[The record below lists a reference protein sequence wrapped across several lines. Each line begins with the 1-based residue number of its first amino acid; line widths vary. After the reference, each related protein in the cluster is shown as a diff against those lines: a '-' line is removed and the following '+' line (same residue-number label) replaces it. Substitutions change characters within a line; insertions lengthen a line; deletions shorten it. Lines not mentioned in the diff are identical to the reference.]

1 MIKREYAYNYYMTLT
16 KVQKSKFGS
25 KFSEEKFEIFNWT
38 ELILHFF
45 LISFLISLFLI
56 LIY

>member
-38 ELILHFF
+38 TNFSFF
-45 LISFLISLFLI
+45 FDKFFN
-56 LIY
+56 